1 MYLGIHLLLDNSAS
15 SKLQSST
22 FPVSKIWLRC
32 SMAESSS
39 LLQTILGSPLPAKH
53 NSRGTARLH
62 NAVKMSSGKG
72 KVIDHLI
79 VTSAINVIPT
89 AAAIIMIIIGASH
102 SLHGFIKAM
111 RITYPW
117 WVYCCRHAGPFN
129 FHALLLSLAS
139 FTETL
144 ALLGTTRRQQC
155 RSALQCI
162 SCMTWS

>member
-1 MYLGIHLLLDNSAS
+1 
-15 SKLQSST
+15 
-22 FPVSKIWLRC
+22 
-32 SMAESSS
+32 MAEPSS
-39 LLQTILGSPLPAKH
+39 LQQTILGSPLPAKH

-102 SLHGFIKAM
+102 SLHGFINAM